1 MTRTKLSLLAAAA
14 LATATLA
21 AAFSGPATADDDERG
36 FGERG
41 WFGRM
46 FGEREHEGRE
56 GREGGSFGA
65 VTDPATLKECGDCH
79 MAFQPGLLPAR
90 SWKAV
95 MAGLG
100 DHFGENAS
108 LPAETAAAIEAY
120 LVANAGDAAGGA
132 GSSAIRGIAAT
143 DAPLRISDTPYWI
156 AEHRGEV
163 RPGAFDNPK
172 VGSKANCVACHRG
185 AEKGYYEDD

>member
-1 MTRTKLSLLAAAA
+1 MMKTKLALLAAAA
-14 LATATLA
+14 LAATTLVA
-21 AAFSGPATADDDERG
+21 AYSGPATADDDDRG
-36 FGERG
+36 FGKHG
-41 WFGRM
+41 WFGRI
-46 FGEREHEGRE
+46 FGERDHDGRE
-56 GREGGSFGA
+56 GHGVFGP
-65 VTDPATLKECGDCH
+65 VTDQTTLKECGDCH
-79 MAFQPGLLPAR
+79 MAFQPSMLPAR

-95 MAGLG
+95 MAGLS

-108 LPAETAAAIEAY
+108 LPAETAQAIEAY
-120 LVANAGDAAGGA
+120 LVANAGDAGGSA
-132 GSSAIRGIAAT
+132 GSPAIRGLAPT